1 MANERQLRT
10 WQVDEEWKRRR
21 MKLASVEVEDEAKK
35 RVDLEIL
42 IDSQYCMVHYITY
55 MIY

>member
-1 MANERQLRT
+1 
-10 WQVDEEWKRRR
+10 

-42 IDSQYCMVHYITY
+42 SIACMVCYHTY
-55 MIY
+55 KTA

>member
-1 MANERQLRT
+1 
-10 WQVDEEWKRRR
+10 